1 MDKTNSTAK
10 HADLIYDVGLH
21 RGEDTD
27 FYLRKG
33 FRVVA
38 FDANPE
44 LVKLCQARF
53 RSQLESGQLSI
64 IEGAIVDIDR
74 AACSNGKVAFFKNKS
89 GTSWGTTQ
97 DSWADRNQAM
107 GTEIERLEVDV
118 VDFAAVLRKHGIP
131 RYLKIDIEG
140 CDLVCLNALRDFAVR
155 PDFVS
160 FESDKVTLRA
170 VRDEIRLLQELGYN
184 QFQAVEQFGIPDAQT
199 PPNPPREGSFTLQKF
214 ERGSSGLFGNELE
227 PTLWRNSGAI
237 LRLYRVIHIGYRL
250 LGDFG
255 IMYGWQFRGASRL
268 RRMVKACLTRI
279 TRAEVPGWYDT
290 HARHVSAR

>member
-1 MDKTNSTAK
+1 MDKINSTAK
-10 HADLIYDVGLH
+10 HADLIYDVGLN

-74 AACSNGKVAFFKNKS
+74 AACMNGKVAFFKNKS

-140 CDLVCLNALRDFAVR
+140 CDLVCLNALRSFAVR

-184 QFQAVEQFGIPDAQT
+184 HFQAVEQFGIPDVQT
-199 PPNPPREGSFTLQKF
+199 PPNPPREGSFTPQKF
-214 ERGSSGLFGNELE
+214 ERGSSGLFGNELN
-227 PTLWRNSGAI
+227 PVLWRNSGAI

-268 RRMVKACLTRI
+268 RRMVRACLTRI

-290 HARHVSAR
+290 HARHDSAR

>member
-1 MDKTNSTAK
+1 MGDILSTAK

-44 LVKLCQARF
+44 LVRLCQERF
-53 RSQLESGQLSI
+53 RTHVESGQLTI
-64 IEGAIVDIDR
+64 VEGAIVDIDKT
-74 AACSNGKVAFFKNKS
+74 ACTNGKVAFFKNKS

-97 DSWADRNQAM
+97 DSWAERNQAM

-140 CDLVCLNALRDFAVR
+140 CDLVCLNALRNFSVK

-170 VRDEIRLLQELGYN
+170 VREEIRLLQELGYN
-184 QFQAVEQFGIPDAQT
+184 QFQAVEQFGIPDVQT
-199 PPNPPREGSFTLQKF
+199 PPNPPREGGFAPQKF
-214 ERGSSGLFGNELE
+214 ERGSSGLFGNELN
-227 PTLWRNSGAI
+227 PTLWKSSGGV
-237 LRLYRVIHIGYRL
+237 LRLYRFIHIGYRL

-268 RRMVKACLTRI
+268 RKVARACLKRMTH
-279 TRAEVPGWYDT
+279 AEVPGWYDT
-290 HARHVSAR
+290 HARHISAR

>member
-1 MDKTNSTAK
+1 MDESNSTSK

-44 LVKLCQARF
+44 LVRSCRERF
-53 RSQLESGQLSI
+53 RSHVESGRLTI
-64 IEGAIVDIDR
+64 IEGAIVDIQKT
-74 AACSNGKVAFFKNKS
+74 ACENGKVAFFKNRS

-107 GTEIERLEVDV
+107 GTEIERLEVEV
-118 VDFAAVLRKHGIP
+118 VDFAAVLRKYGVP
-131 RYLKIDIEG
+131 RYMKIDIEG
-140 CDLVCLNALRDFAVR
+140 CDLVCLDALRQFAAR

-170 VRDEIRLLQELGYN
+170 VRDEIRLLRELGYN
-184 QFQAVEQFGIPDAQT
+184 QFQAVEQYGLPEVQT
-199 PPNPPREGSFTLQKF
+199 PPNPPREGAFTPQKF
-214 ERGSSGLFGNELE
+214 ERGSSGLFGNELN
-227 PTLWRNSGAI
+227 PSLWRNSRAI
-237 LRLYRVIHIGYRL
+237 FRLYRFIHLGYRL

-255 IMYGWQFRGASRL
+255 IMYRWQFRGASRL
-268 RRMVKACLTRI
+268 RKVVRGCLKRVTG
-279 TRAEVPGWYDT
+279 AEVPGWYDT
-290 HARHVSAR
+290 HARHVTAR